1 MLNNIQILLLIVTI
15 SMLHYY
21 FNFILFQYP
30 VVLNENDVDTIY
42 MGQYYNGLN
51 SLNIVSCYTNTDVYS
66 LDDEIES
73 DPKILSVWK

>member
-1 MLNNIQILLLIVTI
+1 MLNNIQILFIIVI
-15 SMLHYY
+15 SILHYY

-30 VVLNENDVDTIY
+30 VVLNENNADKVY

-73 DPKILSVWK
+73 DSKIVSVWK

>member
-1 MLNNIQILLLIVTI
+1 MLNYIQILLLIVI
-15 SMLHYY
+15 RILYYY

-30 VVLNENDVDTIY
+30 VVLNENDVDKVY

-66 LDDEIES
+66 LDDEIERDS
-73 DPKILSVWK
+73 RILSVWK

>member
-1 MLNNIQILLLIVTI
+1 M
-15 SMLHYY
+15 
-21 FNFILFQYP
+21 FQYP
-30 VVLNENDVDTIY
+30 VVLNENDVDKVY

-73 DPKILSVWK
+73 DSKIVSVWK